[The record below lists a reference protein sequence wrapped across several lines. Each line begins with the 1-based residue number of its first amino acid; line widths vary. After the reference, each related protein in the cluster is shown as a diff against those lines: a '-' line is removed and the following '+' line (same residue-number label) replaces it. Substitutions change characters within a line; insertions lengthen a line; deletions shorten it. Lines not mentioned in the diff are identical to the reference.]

1 MLKVLVNSYTCCPGM
16 GSEQGMGWHWITNL
30 AHYCELF
37 VITEGEY
44 RFQIEEWLSKKENE
58 DIAKRLH
65 FYWNP
70 IGGDDQ
76 KRCEKIRKTCWNQG
90 NWRFYLYYKKWQKST
105 ADIAERICGEHK
117 IDILHQLNMIGFR
130 EPGYLWKVSQKTGIP
145 FIWGPIDAK
154 EAFPMAYTKDAS
166 FKVKLY
172 FALKNVVT
180 KYQLRFGKRVHSA
193 ANQASFVIGAS
204 GNSVVSIKKYFNKE
218 ALLINETGCQLK
230 QTFDTNKPAKD
241 TFDILWVGKTDFR
254 KLLRLALTS
263 FAKVKRDNLR
273 LHIVGGG
280 NLLPFKK
287 IAEQLGIADKCTWH
301 GVVSHSEVQDLMRF
315 CDVLLFTS
323 VAEGTPHVVM
333 EAIGNGLPVICFDTC
348 GQADCVN
355 EKVGIKLPLSN
366 LQQSANDFS
375 EAIEK
380 LYTDA
385 DLLSYFSNNCHERQ
399 KELCWDNKTKQMLD
413 LYKSALSLS

>member
-1 MLKVLVNSYTCCPGM
+1 M

-65 FYWNP
+65 FFWNP

-76 KRCEKIRKTCWNQG
+76 KRCEKIRRTCWNQG

-218 ALLINETGCQLK
+218 APLINETGCQLK
-230 QTFDTNKPAKD
+230 PTFDNSKPAKD

-263 FAKVKRDNLR
+263 FAKMKKDKLR

-287 IAEQLGIADKCTWH
+287 IAEELGIADKCKWH

>member
-1 MLKVLVNSYTCCPGM
+1 M

-218 ALLINETGCQLK
+218 APLINETGCQLNK
-230 QTFDTNKPAKD
+230 TFDNSKPAKD

-263 FAKVKRDNLR
+263 FAKMKKDKLR

-287 IAEQLGIADKCTWH
+287 IAEELGIADKCKWH

-366 LQQSANDFS
+366 MQQSANDFS

>member
-1 MLKVLVNSYTCCPGM
+1 M

-65 FYWNP
+65 FFWNP

-76 KRCEKIRKTCWNQG
+76 KRCEKIRRTCWNQG

-218 ALLINETGCQLK
+218 APLINETGCQLNK
-230 QTFDTNKPAKD
+230 TFDNSKPAKD

-263 FAKVKRDNLR
+263 FAKMKKDKLR

-287 IAEQLGIADKCTWH
+287 IAEELGIADKCKWH

>member
-1 MLKVLVNSYTCCPGM
+1 M

-218 ALLINETGCQLK
+218 APLINETGCQLK
-230 QTFDTNKPAKD
+230 PTFDNSKPAKD

-263 FAKVKRDNLR
+263 FAKMKKDKLR

-287 IAEQLGIADKCTWH
+287 IAEELGIADKCKWH

>member
-1 MLKVLVNSYTCCPGM
+1 M

-218 ALLINETGCQLK
+218 APLINETGCQLNK
-230 QTFDTNKPAKD
+230 TFDNSKPAKD

-263 FAKVKRDNLR
+263 FAKMKKDKLR

-287 IAEQLGIADKCTWH
+287 IAEELGIADKCKWH

>member
-65 FYWNP
+65 FFWNP

-76 KRCEKIRKTCWNQG
+76 KRCEKIRRTCWNQG

-218 ALLINETGCQLK
+218 APLINETGCQLNK
-230 QTFDTNKPAKD
+230 TFDNSKPAKD

-263 FAKVKRDNLR
+263 FAKMKKDKLR

-287 IAEQLGIADKCTWH
+287 IAEELGIADKCKWH

>member
-1 MLKVLVNSYTCCPGM
+1 M

-218 ALLINETGCQLK
+218 APLINETGCQLNK
-230 QTFDTNKPAKD
+230 TFDNSKPAKD

-263 FAKVKRDNLR
+263 FAKMKKDKFR

-287 IAEQLGIADKCTWH
+287 IAEELGIADKCKWH

>member
-1 MLKVLVNSYTCCPGM
+1 M

-65 FYWNP
+65 FFWNP

-76 KRCEKIRKTCWNQG
+76 KRCEKIRRTCWNQG

-154 EAFPMAYTKDAS
+154 EAFPMSYTKDAS

-218 ALLINETGCQLK
+218 APLINETGCQLNK
-230 QTFDTNKPAKD
+230 TFDNSKPAKD

-263 FAKVKRDNLR
+263 FAKMKKDKLR

-287 IAEQLGIADKCTWH
+287 IAEELGIADKCKWH

>member
-1 MLKVLVNSYTCCPGM
+1 M

-65 FYWNP
+65 FFWNP

-76 KRCEKIRKTCWNQG
+76 KRCEKIRRTCWNQG

-218 ALLINETGCQLK
+218 APLINETGCQLNK
-230 QTFDTNKPAKD
+230 TFDNSKPAKD

-254 KLLRLALTS
+254 KMLSLDLNS
-263 FAKVKRDNLR
+263 FAKMKKDKLR

-287 IAEQLGIADKCTWH
+287 IAEELGIADKCKWH

>member
-1 MLKVLVNSYTCCPGM
+1 M

-65 FYWNP
+65 FFWNP

-76 KRCEKIRKTCWNQG
+76 KRCEKIRRTCWNQG

-218 ALLINETGCQLK
+218 APLISETGCQLNK
-230 QTFDTNKPAKD
+230 TFDNSKPAKD

-263 FAKVKRDNLR
+263 FAKMKKDKLR

-287 IAEQLGIADKCTWH
+287 IAEELGIADKCKWH

>member
-1 MLKVLVNSYTCCPGM
+1 M

-130 EPGYLWKVSQKTGIP
+130 EHGYLWKVSQKTGIP

-154 EAFPMAYTKDAS
+154 ESFPMAYTKDAS

-218 ALLINETGCQLK
+218 APLINETGCQLK
-230 QTFDTNKPAKD
+230 PTFDNNKPAKD

-263 FAKVKRDNLR
+263 FAKMKKDKLR

-287 IAEQLGIADKCTWH
+287 IAEELGIADKCKWH

>member
-1 MLKVLVNSYTCCPGM
+1 M

-65 FYWNP
+65 FFWNP

-76 KRCEKIRKTCWNQG
+76 KRCEKIRKTCWNHG

-218 ALLINETGCQLK
+218 APLINETGCQLK
-230 QTFDTNKPAKD
+230 PTFDNNKPAKD

-263 FAKVKRDNLR
+263 FAKMKKDKFR

-280 NLLPFKK
+280 NLLPYKK
-287 IAEQLGIADKCTWH
+287 IAEELGIADKCTWH

>member
-1 MLKVLVNSYTCCPGM
+1 M

-65 FYWNP
+65 FFWNP

-76 KRCEKIRKTCWNQG
+76 KRCEKIRRTCWNQG

-218 ALLINETGCQLK
+218 APLINETGCQLNK
-230 QTFDTNKPAKD
+230 TFDNSKPAKD

-263 FAKVKRDNLR
+263 FAKMKKDKLR

-287 IAEQLGIADKCTWH
+287 IAEELGIADKCKWH

-315 CDVLLFTS
+315 CDMLLFTS

>member
-1 MLKVLVNSYTCCPGM
+1 M

-218 ALLINETGCQLK
+218 APLINETGCQLK
-230 QTFDTNKPAKD
+230 PTFDNSKPAKD

-263 FAKVKRDNLR
+263 FAKMKKDKLR

-287 IAEQLGIADKCTWH
+287 IAEELGIADKCKWH

-323 VAEGTPHVVM
+323 VAEGTLHVVM

>member
-1 MLKVLVNSYTCCPGM
+1 M

-218 ALLINETGCQLK
+218 APLINETGCQLK
-230 QTFDTNKPAKD
+230 PTFDNNKPAKD

-263 FAKVKRDNLR
+263 FAKMKKDKLR

-287 IAEQLGIADKCTWH
+287 IAEELGIADKCKWH

-375 EAIEK
+375 EAIER

>member
-1 MLKVLVNSYTCCPGM
+1 M

-218 ALLINETGCQLK
+218 APLINETGCQLK
-230 QTFDTNKPAKD
+230 PTFDNSKPAKD
-241 TFDILWVGKTDFR
+241 TFDILWVGKTDFME
-254 KLLRLALTS
+254 LLRLALTS
-263 FAKVKRDNLR
+263 FAKMKKDKLR

-287 IAEQLGIADKCTWH
+287 IAEELGIADKCKWH

>member
-1 MLKVLVNSYTCCPGM
+1 M

-65 FYWNP
+65 FFWNP

-154 EAFPMAYTKDAS
+154 ESFPMAYTKDAS

-172 FALKNVVT
+172 FALKNAVT

-204 GNSVVSIKKYFNKE
+204 GNSVVSIKKYFDKDG
-218 ALLINETGCQLK
+218 LLINETGCQLK
-230 QTFDTNKPAKD
+230 PTFENSKPAKD

-263 FAKVKRDNLR
+263 FSKVKKDNIR

-287 IAEQLGIADKCTWH
+287 IAEELGIADKCTWH
-301 GVVSHSEVQDLMRF
+301 GVVSHAEVQDLMRF

-366 LQQSANDFS
+366 MQQSANDFS

-385 DLLSYFSNNCHERQ
+385 DLLSYYSNNCHERQ

-413 LYKSALSLS
+413 LYKRALSLS

>member
-1 MLKVLVNSYTCCPGM
+1 M

-218 ALLINETGCQLK
+218 APLINETGCQLNK
-230 QTFDTNKPAKD
+230 TFDNSKPAKD

-263 FAKVKRDNLR
+263 FAKVKKDNLR
-273 LHIVGGG
+273 FHIVGSG

-287 IAEQLGIADKCTWH
+287 IAEELGIADKCKWH

>member
-1 MLKVLVNSYTCCPGM
+1 M

-65 FYWNP
+65 FFWNP

-154 EAFPMAYTKDAS
+154 ESFPMAYTKDAS

-172 FALKNVVT
+172 FALKNAVT

-218 ALLINETGCQLK
+218 APLINETGCQLNK
-230 QTFDTNKPAKD
+230 TFDNSKPAKD

-263 FAKVKRDNLR
+263 FAKMKKDKLR

-287 IAEQLGIADKCTWH
+287 IAEELGIADKCKWH

-375 EAIEK
+375 EAIER

>member
-1 MLKVLVNSYTCCPGM
+1 M

-44 RFQIEEWLSKKENE
+44 RSQIEEWLSRAENE
-58 DIAKRLH
+58 DLAKRLH

-76 KRCEKIRKTCWNQG
+76 KRCERIRKICWNQG
-90 NWRFYLYYKKWQKST
+90 NWHFYIYYKKWQKST
-105 ADIAERICGEHK
+105 ADIAEKICRKHK

-154 EAFPMAYTKDAS
+154 ESFPMAYTEGSS
-166 FKVKLY
+166 FKVKFY
-172 FALKNVVT
+172 FALKNAIT
-180 KYQLRFGKRVHSA
+180 KYQLRFGRRVHIA

-218 ALLINETGCQLK
+218 APLINETGCQLK
-230 QTFDTNKPAKD
+230 DTIEKRNQSKD

-254 KLLRLALTS
+254 KLLSLALTS
-263 FAKVKRDNLR
+263 FAKVKKDNLR
-273 LHIVGGG
+273 LHVVGGG
-280 NLLPFKK
+280 DLSPFKK
-287 IAEQLGIADKCTWH
+287 MAIRLGIADKCKWH
-301 GVVSHSEVQDLMRF
+301 GTVSHSEVQDLMN
-315 CDVLLFTS
+315 CSDLLLFTS

-333 EAIGNGLPVICFDTC
+333 EAIGNALPVICFDTC

-355 EKVGIKLPLSN
+355 EKVGIKIPLSN
-366 LQQSANDFS
+366 MKQSANDFS

-380 LYTDA
+380 LYNNP
-385 DLLSYFSNNCHERQ
+385 DLLSYYSNNCHERQ
-399 KELCWDNKTKQMLD
+399 VELSWDSKTKQMLN
-413 LYKSALSLS
+413 LYKRTLSLI

>member
-1 MLKVLVNSYTCCPGM
+1 M

-218 ALLINETGCQLK
+218 APLINETGCQLK
-230 QTFDTNKPAKD
+230 PTFDNSKPAKD

-263 FAKVKRDNLR
+263 FAKMKKDKFR

-280 NLLPFKK
+280 NLLPYKK
-287 IAEQLGIADKCTWH
+287 IAEELGIADKCTWH

-366 LQQSANDFS
+366 MQQSANDFS
-375 EAIEK
+375 EAIVK